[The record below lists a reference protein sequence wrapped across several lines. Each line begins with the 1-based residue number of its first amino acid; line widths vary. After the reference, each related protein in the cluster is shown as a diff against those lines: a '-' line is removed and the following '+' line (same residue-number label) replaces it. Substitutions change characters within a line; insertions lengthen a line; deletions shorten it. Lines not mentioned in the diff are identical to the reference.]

1 MNAFKILRIIEG
13 GTLDCQIRKNEGL
26 HFYSEHER
34 LVQRYE
40 EWQKLREVAL
50 DKAGPSTADAIKKL
64 AFPEP
69 PPPLDE
75 SEIADVTLDMSQAA
89 IEAEVTQQELDVGG
103 IERVPD
109 ADPGLDHSYELN
121 NSQPAPSSP
130 TGGGHLRRKS
140 VLPVDDGVLRD
151 LQAHRS
157 LEDSGFSRPF
167 GGRD

>member
-1 MNAFKILRIIEG
+1 MEWFTTPSNYLWKLIQRCSMNAFKILRIIEG

-109 ADPGLDHSYELN
+109 ADPGLDVR
-121 NSQPAPSSP
+121 NSGIASSQETNPHHPAF
-130 TGGGHLRRKS
+130 L
-140 VLPVDDGVLRD
+140 
-151 LQAHRS
+151 
-157 LEDSGFSRPF
+157 
-167 GGRD
+167 